1 MGDALCFTS
10 SWMDE
15 LGDFTNRRPKATTFD
30 ELMRSE
36 IIELGNKRIRESGK
50 ENVEKEFVKLAE
62 PYKMNL
68 DNIQEIGQILNK
80 SLGLVKL
87 REMRG
92 RSHEAF
98 RKSM

>member
-36 IIELGNKRIRESGK
+36 IIELGSQGK
-50 ENVEKEFVKLAE
+50 
-62 PYKMNL
+62 KMWKKN
-68 DNIQEIGQILNK
+68 
-80 SLGLVKL
+80 S
-87 REMRG
+87 
-92 RSHEAF
+92 
-98 RKSM
+98 